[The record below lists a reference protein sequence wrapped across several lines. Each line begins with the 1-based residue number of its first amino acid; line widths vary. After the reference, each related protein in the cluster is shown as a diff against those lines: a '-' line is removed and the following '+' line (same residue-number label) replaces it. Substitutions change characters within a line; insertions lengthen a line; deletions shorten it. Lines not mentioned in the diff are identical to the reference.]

1 MTTNPSLRE
10 LIDACRPDQH
20 DPQRAELAADLA
32 PLARELENNADA
44 AAALKRS
51 ERFDR
56 NVRSALDDVPLPA
69 GFADRLLAKCEAAVV
84 TPAQTTPEGPVRQT
98 SPRRLFLAQLSI
110 AASLLIL
117 ALAAYPAAKYVWQA
131 RQPVTADELAQT
143 AVTWFDDCGPGA
155 KWTPVDPAIL
165 AQYPLD
171 PALRFRPLVYRRVN
185 PTTVAYNLSHGGK
198 RALVFVHLPS
208 RPHPSLNKYPYGVLP
223 ASGGISLGGWQRGE
237 VVYVIGVTGSDR
249 PRPVD
254 EFVNKLKTT

>member
-1 MTTNPSLRE
+1 MTQPSLRE

-20 DPQRAELAADLA
+20 DPQRPELAADLA
-32 PLARELENNADA
+32 PLARELEQAEV
-44 AAALKRS
+44 AAALQRS

-69 GFADRLLAKCEAAVV
+69 GFAERLLAKCDAAVV
-84 TPAQTTPEGPVRQT
+84 VPAEATKEQEVISRP
-98 SPRRLFLAQLSI
+98 SSRRRFLAQLSI
-110 AASLLIL
+110 AASLLIVS
-117 ALAAYPAAKYVWQA
+117 LAAYPAIQYLWQA
-131 RQPVTADELAQT
+131 RQPVTSEELAQT
-143 AVTWFDDCGPGA
+143 AVRWFDDCGPGA
-155 KWTPVDPAIL
+155 SWTKVDATIL

-171 PALRFRPLVYRRVN
+171 PALRFRPLVYRRVD

-198 RALVFVHLPS
+198 RALLFVHLPS
-208 RPHPSLNKYPYGVLP
+208 RPHPTLNKYPYGVLP